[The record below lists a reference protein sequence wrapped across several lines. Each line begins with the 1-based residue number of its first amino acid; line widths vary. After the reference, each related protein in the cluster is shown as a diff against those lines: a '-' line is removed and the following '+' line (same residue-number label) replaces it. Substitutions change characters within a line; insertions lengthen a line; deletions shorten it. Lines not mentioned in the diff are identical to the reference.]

1 MYYICIYI
9 CETQLCIMNPFS
21 IKTYRGP
28 EYFIDRERETSK
40 LIDAIHNERNLTL
53 FSHRRFGK
61 TMLIRH
67 VFTKLDIRRFEPVFV
82 DLFATRNMVHFT
94 QKLTEVL
101 YDRKIIHENWLN
113 KLLGSLGAS
122 MSFDPISG
130 NPEISFGLVKRER
143 ITKGLSELFN
153 QMVRTKKTVVIAF
166 DEFQEVAN
174 YGDET
179 AEATVR
185 TIMQEYPQITFLF
198 SGSKKSLMKEI
209 FISAKRPFFQS
220 TQMMELHEIDREVY
234 ASEVY
239 AILQRNNKSFDQE
252 VILRILDETY
262 CHTGFTQ
269 MVLSR
274 VFSESDDI
282 IDNSLF
288 EQVWSDILEDHK
300 SMAREQEFLL
310 PSLQWRTLLAVAKEE
325 FVKTPQSRE
334 FSVKY
339 DLSAPS
345 SMARSIKA
353 LLDKGLIIECGEKG
367 LRVYNVFIQKNLQKL
382 LPL

>member
-1 MYYICIYI
+1 
-9 CETQLCIMNPFS
+9 MNPFS
-21 IKTYRGP
+21 VKTYRGP
-28 EYFIDRERETSK
+28 EYFIDREKETTK
-40 LIDAIHNERNLTL
+40 LLDAIHNERNLTL

-61 TMLIRH
+61 TMLIHH
-67 VFTKLDIRRFEPVFV
+67 VFAKLDHRRFQPVFV
-82 DLFATRNMVHFT
+82 DLFATRNMVHFA
-94 QKLTEVL
+94 QKLTEIL
-101 YDRKIIHENWLN
+101 YERKIINESWLH

-130 NPEISFGLVKRER
+130 NPQISFSLVNLDR
-143 ITKGLSELFN
+143 INQGLSDLFK

-166 DEFQEVAN
+166 DEFQEVAS
-174 YGDET
+174 YGEET

-185 TIMQEYPQITFLF
+185 TIMQEYPEITFLF

-209 FISAKRPFFQS
+209 FTNAKRPFFQS
-220 TQMMELHEIDREVY
+220 TQMMELNEIDREVY
-234 ASEVY
+234 ASEVS
-239 AILQRNNKSFDQE
+239 AILRNNQKSFNQE

-274 VFSESDDI
+274 VFCESDDI

-288 EQVWSDILEDHK
+288 EHVWSYILEDHK

-325 FVKTPQSRE
+325 FVKAPQSRE

-353 LLDKGLIIECGEKG
+353 LLDKGLIIECGDKG
-367 LRVYNVFIQKNLQKL
+367 LRVYNVFIQKNLQKH
-382 LPL
+382 LPF

>member
-1 MYYICIYI
+1 MYYICIYK

-21 IKTYRGP
+21 VKTYRGP
-28 EYFIDRERETSK
+28 EYFIDREKETAK
-40 LIDAIHNERNLTL
+40 LLDAIQNERNLTL
-53 FSHRRFGK
+53 FSHGRFGK
-61 TMLIRH
+61 TMLIHH
-67 VFTKLDIRRFEPVFV
+67 VFDKLDQRRFQPVFV
-82 DLFATRNMVHFT
+82 DLFATRNMVHFA
-94 QKLTEVL
+94 QKLTEIL
-101 YDRKIIHENWLN
+101 YERKIINESWLH

-130 NPEISFGLVKRER
+130 NPQISFSLVNRDR
-143 ITKGLSELFN
+143 INQGLSDLFK
-153 QMVRTKKTVVIAF
+153 QMVRTKKTVIIAF
-166 DEFQEVAN
+166 DEFQEVAS
-174 YGDET
+174 YGEET

-185 TIMQEYPQITFLF
+185 TIMQEYPEITFLF

-209 FISAKRPFFQS
+209 FANAKRPFFQS

-234 ASEVY
+234 ASEVS
-239 AILQRNNKSFDQE
+239 AILRNKQKSFDKGL
-252 VILRILDETY
+252 IFRILDETY

-288 EQVWSDILEDHK
+288 EHVWSDILEDHK

-325 FVKTPQSRE
+325 YVKAPQSRE

-353 LLDKGLIIECGEKG
+353 LLDKGLIIECGDKG
-367 LRVYNVFIQKNLQKL
+367 LRVYNIFIQKNLQKH